1 MSILM
6 STTMNSIMSQE
17 RSHTLMLQFIL
28 TLRLTLMLQF
38 VITSMVSTTTG
49 TYSTMSSSQRA
60 T

>member
-1 MSILM
+1 
-6 STTMNSIMSQE
+6 MSQE